1 MMPPRAVL
9 NAYYAW
15 KVKGLDAK
23 QRKQFD
29 ADLNGW
35 TAQNEAANRA
45 LQEAVM
51 GGGEG

>member
-1 MMPPRAVL
+1 MMPARAAL

-15 KVKGLDAK
+15 RVQPMEAK

-35 TAQNEAANRA
+35 TQQNEAANRA
-45 LQEAVM
+45 LL
-51 GGGEG
+51 GSGGEG